1 MNREEAKELL
11 YQYIQSENLRRHHLA
26 AEAVM
31 RAFARKFSEDE
42 EVWGIAGLLHDMDW
56 EQTKDNPDNHTK
68 VAEQILRER
77 GVDDEVLINA
87 IKAHHPTASGRWPE
101 TLMEKVLYSTEEITG
116 LVTAS
121 ALVQPDRKLASVTV
135 ESLSKKLKDKSFAKG
150 VDRDIVAKSVEY
162 TGLPLEEILQIV
174 LFAMQ
179 DIHEDLG
186 L

>member
-1 MNREEAKELL
+1 MKREEAKELL

-26 AEAVM
+26 TEAVM
-31 RAFARKFSEDE
+31 RAFARKFNENEDT
-42 EVWGIAGLLHDMDW
+42 WGMPGLLHDMDW

-68 VAEQILRER
+68 VAEQILRKH
-77 GVDDEVLINA
+77 GVTDEVLINA

-121 ALVQPDRKLASVTV
+121 ALVQPNKQLASVTV

-150 VDRDIVAKSVEY
+150 VDRDIVAKSAEY
-162 TGLPLEEILQIV
+162 TGLPLEEVLGIV
-174 LFAMQ
+174 LSAMQ
-179 DIHEDLG
+179 DIHEELG

>member
-1 MNREEAKELL
+1 MTREEAKELL
-11 YQYIQSENLRRHHLA
+11 YQYIQNENLRRHHLA

-31 RAFARKFSEDE
+31 RAFARKFKEDE
-42 EVWGIAGLLHDMDW
+42 NAWGIAGLLHDMDW

-68 VAEQILRER
+68 VAEQILRAH

-116 LVTAS
+116 LVTA
-121 ALVQPDRKLASVTV
+121 ATLVQPDKKLASVTV
-135 ESLSKKLKDKSFAKG
+135 ESLSKKLKDKSFAAG
-150 VDRDIVAKSVEY
+150 VDREIVAKSVEY
-162 TGLPLEEILQIV
+162 TNLPLEDILATV
-174 LFAMQ
+174 LQAMQ
-179 DIHEDLG
+179 DIHENLG